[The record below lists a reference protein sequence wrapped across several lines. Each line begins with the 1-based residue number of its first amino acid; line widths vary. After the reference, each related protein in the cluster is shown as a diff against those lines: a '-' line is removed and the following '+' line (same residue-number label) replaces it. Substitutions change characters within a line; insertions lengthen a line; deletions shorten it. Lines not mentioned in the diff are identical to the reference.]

1 MVSNYLSIALQFFH
15 NTSYLVQ
22 KHNAGS
28 KKESVPG
35 SNYTLLNLKSFY
47 VNIMRKGRITGS
59 F

>member
-15 NTSYLVQ
+15 DTSYLVQ
-22 KHNAGS
+22 NHNAGS

-35 SNYTLLNLKSFY
+35 SNYTLLNLKSF
-47 VNIMRKGRITGS
+47 MRKGRITGS